1 MIVGQRQLRALQ
13 QARHLRTHSSLLSN
27 LEANSSHHVRDNRM
41 SSSEKHFANDQQRGQ
56 TLGHEILLRVRAKPV
71 QWSTQARSR
80 RPQVGYLPMKGEWM
94 LWSQGCFSLL
104 NNIWALTRLIAGGAI
119 ASFC

>member
-1 MIVGQRQLRALQ
+1 MSSNDVKRAIARQL
-13 QARHLRTHSSLLSN
+13 
-27 LEANSSHHVRDNRM
+27 
-41 SSSEKHFANDQQRGQ
+41 GQ
-56 TLGHEILLRVRAKPV
+56 TLDHETLLRVRAKLV
-71 QWSTQARSR
+71 QRSTQARSR
-80 RPQVGYLPMKGEWM
+80 RPRVGYLPMKGEWM

>member
-56 TLGHEILLRVRAKPV
+56 TLGHEILLRGKEVPAAFLTSVRSYIPRVECPPK
-71 QWSTQARSR
+71 
-80 RPQVGYLPMKGEWM
+80 KGEWM
-94 LWSQGCFSLL
+94 L
-104 NNIWALTRLIAGGAI
+104 
-119 ASFC
+119 